1 MTAIPHTQQPSPD
14 ITERTHALW
23 ALGDYPRVADT
34 VIPGLGRRLVRAC
47 DIRPGLRVL
56 DIAAGAGNAAIPAAE
71 AGADV
76 VASDLTPEMF
86 EAGRAAAAARGVHLT
101 WEAADAQALPYADGR
116 FDVAMSCVGIMFAP
130 SHRAAAGELLRV
142 TAPNATIGLIN
153 WTPEGFIGEM
163 FSIAKQFAP
172 PPPPG
177 AQSPLLWGTADH
189 LRDLFGDHVT
199 DLRIQREFATVEC
212 FADGDRFR
220 DFFKANYGPTV
231 AVYRSLAGDLD
242 RIAELDRA
250 LADLAARHDLGG
262 GRMRWEYLLVTGRR
276 A

>member
-1 MTAIPHTQQPSPD
+1 MTAIHHTQQSPVD
-14 ITERTHALW
+14 LTERTHALW

-47 DIRPGLRVL
+47 DIRPGRRVL

-76 VASDLTPEMF
+76 IASDLTPEMF
-86 EAGRAAAAARGVHLT
+86 DAGRAAAAARGVHLT
-101 WEAADAQALPYADGR
+101 WETADAEALPYDDGR

-130 SHRAAAGELLRV
+130 SHRAAADELLRV
-142 TAPNATIGLIN
+142 TATKATIGLIN

-163 FSIAKQFAP
+163 FAIVKRFAP

-189 LRDLFGDHVT
+189 LRDLLGDRVT
-199 DLRIQREFATVEC
+199 DLHIEREFATVEC
-212 FADGDRFR
+212 FADGERFR

-231 AVYRSLAGDLD
+231 AVYKALAGDPD

-262 GRMRWEYLLVTGRR
+262 GRMRWEYLLVTARR